1 MFKGTETISKEEK
14 HMGLTEEDYGLW
26 EIPDNFDE
34 QDMTEEQLA
43 EECEPPKVFW
53 ERDID
58 NIDDSHTKLLA
69 IERAEDLVAQEADL
83 DQALESGEIT
93 EDYYMSQY
101 ENRLRLRKID
111 AASKCAIESGR
122 LTYTD
127 LGDPSKGYD
136 IPELA
141 REEVEEK
148 KKELGRSR

>member
-1 MFKGTETISKEEK
+1 
-14 HMGLTEEDYGLW
+14 MGLTEEDSGLW

-34 QDMTEEQLA
+34 QEMTEEELVQEL
-43 EECEPPKVFW
+43 EIPDVFW
-53 ERDID
+53 AEDID
-58 NIDDSHTKLLA
+58 NIDDAHTKLLA
-69 IERAEDLVAQEADL
+69 IERAENIVAQEADL
-83 DQALESGEIT
+83 DKSLESGETT
-93 EDYYMSQY
+93 EDYYWSRY
-101 ENRLRLRKID
+101 ENGLVLKKID

-127 LGDPSKGYD
+127 LGDPSRGYD